1 MQHRCKAILRNG
13 FSNWILAVWFPR
25 KQRKTVLFFLNTF
38 HHFRNFPWLK
48 WYHSIQ
54 RISSSRSYFFWP
66 VTTDTGAG
74 SEFHPATRSLALSRA
89 EDLRAE
95 LLRAEHLKAEAV
107 WEDSSRWA
115 KTGMLFFFFF
125 GHSLDVRNEYTSC
138 LPFLKKQTTSCSL
151 HFRVSVEGLINTDW
165 APSHHRHKHGIQS
178 TKCHCEKE
186 CSSRQSKAA
195 SLWK

>member
-25 KQRKTVLFFLNTF
+25 KQRKTVLFFLNRF
-38 HHFRNFPWLK
+38 LHHFRNFACLK

-115 KTGMLFFFFF
+115 KTGTLFFFFF
-125 GHSLDVRNEYTSC
+125 LVIAWMWETNIQAAFH
-138 LPFLKKQTTSCSL
+138 FLKNKQRHAHYIL
-151 HFRVSVEGLINTDW
+151 ESVW
-165 APSHHRHKHGIQS
+165 RA
-178 TKCHCEKE
+178 
-186 CSSRQSKAA
+186 
-195 SLWK
+195 